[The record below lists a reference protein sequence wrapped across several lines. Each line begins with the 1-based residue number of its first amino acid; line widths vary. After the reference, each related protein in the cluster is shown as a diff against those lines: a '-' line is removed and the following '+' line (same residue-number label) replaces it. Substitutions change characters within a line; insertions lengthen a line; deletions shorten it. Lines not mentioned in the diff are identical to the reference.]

1 MNAGCRLREDSPKAR
16 VFDSVYRLD
25 DLSIY
30 PGSQQVFRGDDE
42 ISLPRLSFDLLTALV
57 RAAPNTVSQEEL
69 LAQVWPGLV
78 VSPETVTQ
86 RVKLLRD
93 ALGDDSRAPR
103 YIGLVRGRGYR
114 LLVPVESEPAASLP
128 ASAAGRRW
136 LPPLA
141 LGALLLLVGAW
152 FFAAHR
158 DGAPRAPGAPPAEP
172 SIAVLPFASL
182 AAETGDLHNF
192 ATGIHDELLTRL
204 AQIGGLRVISRGSV
218 LEYRDSRKSMRE
230 IGQELGVATLLEG
243 SVQRV
248 GDRVRINVQ
257 LIDADTD
264 AHLWAQAFDREL
276 SVSDLLDIQAD
287 IARTIAGELQ
297 VELQPQLLEAMK
309 APATTNLE
317 AYRLYLAANE
327 YRYRFLEESDRELL
341 VVAEDHY
348 RRAIGLDPSFALAHA
363 GLGRVLA
370 EIYWQRGRLRSPAL
384 LGQARDAAERA
395 LQLAPGLAEAHIA
408 LALYEYYGF
417 RRYHEALAEIE
428 VAERLMPGNAD
439 VYFVKAT
446 ILRRLGRLDPYAAA
460 TERLF
465 QLAPLGRTEGSMAA
479 GLRLRQGR
487 VEDARAVYRQMLERV
502 HGTITATAGLAG
514 IDYLVTGDLSE
525 YRALAALDLQ
535 DDPYRAWQVAWAA
548 GDVELARAAL
558 DAMSRDDS
566 LGGDLPPFGLL
577 RGLTELRAGHPEAG
591 GAELTRLR
599 GALEKALSE
608 PDLHDT
614 HNYYMTLA
622 LVQAAL
628 GEHAAAIAA
637 GRQAVEALPLEKDR
651 FQGARLLVELAMV
664 YAQAGKTEAALDA
677 LEQGLR
683 EPFAPLPLNWQ
694 PDPRL
699 YSVRG
704 HPRFAALVD
713 RYGAGGARWRQE
725 KGDGGN

>member
-30 PGSQQVFRGDDE
+30 PGSQQVFRGDEE
-42 ISLPRLSFDLLTALV
+42 ISLPKLSFDLLTALV
-57 RAAPNTVSQEEL
+57 KSAPNTVSQAEL

-114 LLVPVESEPAASLP
+114 LLVPVSSEPAAALP
-128 ASAAGRRW
+128 SGAAGRRW

-141 LGALLLLVGAW
+141 LGVLVLLVGAW
-152 FFAAHR
+152 FFAANR
-158 DGAPRAPGAPPAEP
+158 DEAPRPPGAPPAEP
-172 SIAVLPFASL
+172 SIAVLPFASVP
-182 AAETGDLHNF
+182 AEIGDLHNF

-204 AQIGGLRVISRGSV
+204 ARIGGLRVISRGSV

-264 AHLWAQAFDREL
+264 SHLWAQAFDREL

-370 EIYWQRGRLRSPAL
+370 EIYWQRVRPRSGAL
-384 LGQARDAAERA
+384 LEQARDAAERA
-395 LQLAPGLAEAHIA
+395 LQLAPDLAEAHIA

-417 RRYHEALAEIE
+417 RRYHDALAEIE
-428 VAERLMPGNAD
+428 EAERLMPGNAD

-446 ILRRLGRLDPYAAA
+446 ILRRLGRLDPYAAT

-465 QLAPLGRTEGSMAA
+465 QLAPLGRPEATMLA
-479 GLRLRQGR
+479 GLRLLQGR
-487 VEDARAVYRQMLERV
+487 VEDARAIYDQMLQQTP
-502 HGTITATAGLAG
+502 GAMTAKMGLAG
-514 IDYLVTGDLSE
+514 IDYLVTGDLSA
-525 YRALAALDLQ
+525 YHALAALAVQ
-535 DDPYRAWQVAWAA
+535 TDPYRAWQVAWAA
-548 GDVELARAAL
+548 GDIELARAAL
-558 DAMSRDDS
+558 AAMSRDDS
-566 LGGDLPPFGLL
+566 LGGDLPPSGLL
-577 RGLTELRAGHPEAG
+577 HGLAELRAGNPEAG
-591 GAELTRLR
+591 RAELTRLR

-608 PDLHDT
+608 PDLPDT
-614 HNYYMTLA
+614 HNNYITLA
-622 LVQAAL
+622 LVQSTL
-628 GEHAAAIAA
+628 GEHVAAMAA
-637 GRQAVEALPLEKDR
+637 GRQAVAALPLEKDR

-664 YAQAGKTEAALDA
+664 YAQAGETEAALDA

-699 YSVRG
+699 DSLRG
-704 HPRFAALVD
+704 HPRFRESVD